1 MCEIKLLYS
10 FLGDNFI
17 TLFNEWCWDKFFK
30 CRLWNYTETYGI
42 KQEGI
47 TYNDITIT
55 FVRSFNK
62 KIFHIRILKSR
73 LSQMKYERS
82 IINSLCGPLTPAA
95 CRHVARWPLG
105 FASLLVV
112 FFLFFPRSGNRHRLE
127 EQAGQFNLICKKQD
141 CTEIKTRL
149 KDA

>member
-1 MCEIKLLYS
+1 MRES
-10 FLGDNFI
+10 ERGGRG
-17 TLFNEWCWDKFFK
+17 E
-30 CRLWNYTETYGI
+30 
-42 KQEGI
+42 EGA
-47 TYNDITIT
+47 DRAAAEQMEGGRGRE
-55 FVRSFNK
+55 V
-62 KIFHIRILKSR
+62 
-73 LSQMKYERS
+73 LSSQPS
-82 IINSLCGPLTPAA
+82 PGIINSLCGPLTPAA